1 MKERRTGGITGRR
14 REALVVRVM
23 KVLDQHNFTP
33 FEFEGFCRHQLRSR
47 FCLEG
52 MSWAKA
58 DYNAADIVGAALRRL
73 GAKRPSWEE
82 GQPRWTERGYIF
94 VERTRCVQCG
104 WKLPEN
110 HKLFCSGRCASAAYR
125 ERHGEHV
132 TAMALAWRLQRR
144 TTHTCE
150 HCERPFERYQER
162 HKGPAR
168 YCSRACYHRARRIEL
183 EEALQERLRSE
194 TGSA

>member
-23 KVLDQHNFTP
+23 RVLDQHNFTI
-33 FEFEGFCRHQLRSR
+33 FEFEGFCRHQLRSK

-52 MSWAKA
+52 MSWEKA
-58 DYNAADIVGAALRRL
+58 DHNAAEIVGAALRRL

-104 WKLPEN
+104 WKLPEGN
-110 HKLFCSGRCASAAYR
+110 KLYCSSRCFEAKR
-125 ERHGEHV
+125 MERHREQRN
-132 TAMALAWRLQRR
+132 AQRLAWRLKRR

-150 HCERPFERYQER
+150 QCGRDFDRYVERSRGTPRF
-162 HKGPAR
+162 
-168 YCSRACYHRARRIEL
+168 CSRACHHQHQYEVSDARK
-183 EEALQERLRSE
+183 RL
-194 TGSA
+194 